1 VVKKRAL
8 ISGNA
13 EGSGSSSKA
22 LDHEASRR
30 RRKPTHDEAVSYR
43 PRRYGGVEVQE
54 RTNRVQ
60 NVFGEL
66 GAEDLKVQGQ
76 PRTDR
81 ENVNHERSRHL
92 DNDTLKH
99 TGTT

>member
-1 VVKKRAL
+1 MKRRAP
-8 ISGNA
+8 GAENA

-30 RRKPTHDEAVSYR
+30 RRKPAHDEAVSYR

-54 RTNRVQ
+54 RTNRIQTVC
-60 NVFGEL
+60 GEL
-66 GAEDLKVQGQ
+66 EAEDQKVQGQ
-76 PRTDR
+76 PRTNW
-81 ENVNHERSRHL
+81 ESVSHERSRL
-92 DNDTLKH
+92 FDRDTLKH